1 MLELRASRERAGA
14 MGPIPTL
21 PRSQHPLAPSSW
33 RRRTPL
39 RVGFLF
45 ALVMCGAVAVR
56 VTKTTTFPFG
66 EAVAIVREHRTAAT
80 TTRVAASRE
89 GDDDESR
96 RTATVA
102 RRASVDDDA
111 DDDAR
116 APPPPP
122 SSSPSSSGEDW
133 LDAARDGLVLSP
145 TAFADAIVASPS
157 SYLVLEP
164 SHGLSN
170 RLRAIAAGARLARE
184 TNRTLIVA
192 SYPVGVFNATLSSL
206 FTTSVLRAM
215 QGGADGGLGAKLLER
230 SPRAVGLYD
239 PRSDL
244 RRAFRRVLYTGPH
257 TTASAW

>member
-1 MLELRASRERAGA
+1 M
-14 MGPIPTL
+14 
-21 PRSQHPLAPSSW
+21 
-33 RRRTPL
+33 

-133 LDAARDGLVLSP
+133 LDANRQ
-145 TAFADAIVASPS
+145 ADQV
-157 SYLVLEP
+157 
-164 SHGLSN
+164 
-170 RLRAIAAGARLARE
+170 R
-184 TNRTLIVA
+184 
-192 SYPVGVFNATLSSL
+192 ATLSGLPDEQRKALELAYFQGMSHSEVAAEMERPL
-206 FTTSVLRAM
+206 GTVKTWVRTGLLRM
-215 QGGADGGLGAKLLER
+215 REQLGGAQ
-230 SPRAVGLYD
+230 
-239 PRSDL
+239 
-244 RRAFRRVLYTGPH
+244 
-257 TTASAW
+257 